1 MGMHCYLFTSQQITH
16 MEFFQDPRVQ
26 SPKQQAQGELLS
38 GVAEYYSKNYQAAIK
53 HFEKAISIS
62 PKNSEAYR
70 YLGEIECD
78 LGNFKKAIG
87 YFDKAIDAD
96 PGNGLAYIGRGDA
109 KLLAKLPGGREDL
122 ETGAR
127 ILDRKKKGG
136 EIFLVPEV
144 EKK

>member
-1 MGMHCYLFTSQQITH
+1 
-16 MEFFQDPRVQ
+16 MEFFHGPRVQ
-26 SPKQQAQGELLS
+26 SQKQQAQGELSL
-38 GVAEYYSKNYQAAIK
+38 GVAEYFSKNYPSAIQ

-70 YLGEIECD
+70 YLGEIESD

-87 YFDKAIDAD
+87 HFDKAVEAD
-96 PGNGLAYIGRGDA
+96 PDNGLAYIGRGNAKISA
-109 KLLAKLPGGREDL
+109 KLLGGSEDL

>member
-1 MGMHCYLFTSQQITH
+1 
-16 MEFFQDPRVQ
+16 MEFFQGPKAQ
-26 SPKQQAQGELLS
+26 SPAQQAQGELSL
-38 GVAEYYSKNYQAAIK
+38 GVAEYFSKNYPSAIQ

-70 YLGEIECD
+70 YLGEIDSD

-87 YFDKAIDAD
+87 HFDKAIEAD
-96 PGNGLAYIGRGDA
+96 PGNGLAYIGRGNA

-122 ETGAR
+122 ETGVR
-127 ILDRKKKGG
+127 IMDRKKKGG
-136 EIFLVPEV
+136 EIFLIPEI